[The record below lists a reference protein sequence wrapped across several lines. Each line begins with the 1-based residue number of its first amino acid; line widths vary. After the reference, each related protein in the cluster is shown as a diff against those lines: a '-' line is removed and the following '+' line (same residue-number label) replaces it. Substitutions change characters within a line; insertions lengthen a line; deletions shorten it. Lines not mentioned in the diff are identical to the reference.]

1 MNPQTRRYWLAG
13 LIALGLSSALL
24 MPHEHLQGQPP
35 AAPGKP
41 PKDRNLQLFMR
52 QKLVASNLILEGLCT
67 DNFEL
72 IQEGAK
78 KLHEMSDAER
88 WHVSNDVMYKQ
99 FSNEYRQITRQL
111 IQAAEDQNLDRATLK
126 WLDATVSCLDCHR
139 FVRGARIAAA
149 KQP

>member
-1 MNPQTRRYWLAG
+1 MVPEVRKCWLAG
-13 LIALGLSSALL
+13 VMSLGVAAVMLIPGDA
-24 MPHEHLQGQPP
+24 LQGQQP

-52 QKLVASNLILEGLCT
+52 QKLEASNQILEGLCT
-67 DNFEL
+67 DDFDL

-78 KLHEMSDAER
+78 KLHQMSDAER

-99 FSNEYRQITRQL
+99 FSNEYRQITQQL
-111 IQAAEDQNLDRATLK
+111 IKAAEDHNLDRATLK